1 MGDTQSA
8 QKEIFGKIQGFMAF
22 LDTAEQ
28 KKSRENL
35 EEWQDTFESLR
46 DITNNPLPFLLELL
60 KMLKSGINCIVTY
73 SNEKIT
79 LLFCILATKKPR
91 NCPIDFCCF

>member
-22 LDTAEQ
+22 LDTSEQ

-35 EEWQDTFESLR
+35 EEWQNTFESLR
-46 DITNNPLPFLLELL
+46 DITNNPFAVFV
-60 KMLKSGINCIVTY
+60 GVT
-73 SNEKIT
+73 
-79 LLFCILATKKPR
+79 
-91 NCPIDFCCF
+91 